1 MAETRT
7 LARPYAEAVFSLASE
22 RKELQQWATM
32 LGLLADV
39 GADERISTLV
49 GDPRISKEHVTGLL
63 VDICGN
69 QLTADGKNL
78 ARLLVEN
85 ERFHL
90 IADIATQFEQ
100 LKADAEG
107 TLEVEAISAFE
118 LDDAQ
123 MKSISQAMQKKLGR
137 EVKLVTKLDKSLIG
151 GVVIRAGDLVID
163 GSVTGRLRELA
174 AQLN

>member
-7 LARPYAEAVFSLASE
+7 LARPYAEAIFSLASE

-39 GADERISTLV
+39 GADERISALV